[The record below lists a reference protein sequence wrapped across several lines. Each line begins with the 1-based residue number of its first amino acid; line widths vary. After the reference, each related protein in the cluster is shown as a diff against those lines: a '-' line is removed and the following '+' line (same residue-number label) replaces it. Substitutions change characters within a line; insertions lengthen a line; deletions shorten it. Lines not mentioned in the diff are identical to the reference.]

1 MFWLS
6 SRKYVGRYTV
16 PVYVY
21 KYEGNCQCKSPAA
34 KIIVLMNNKK
44 NCIAFKETFI
54 LVIQFVKQRFTP
66 AKRHSVAQKMKLT
79 WIDV

>member
-1 MFWLS
+1 
-6 SRKYVGRYTV
+6 
-16 PVYVY
+16 
-21 KYEGNCQCKSPAA
+21 
-34 KIIVLMNNKK
+34 MNNKK

-79 WIDV
+79 